1 MVAAGSASRPLII
14 GTRGSPL
21 ALAQTNLIS
30 TSLLARHADLEIQ
43 IVRITTKGDV
53 LRDRPLSSIGGRGVF
68 VGEIEAA
75 LRSREIDL
83 AVHSAK
89 DLPSRLA
96 SDMLIAAFP
105 PRSDARDVL
114 VSRSGLLDEL
124 PPGARLGTS
133 SPRRAC
139 QIRALRWDLD
149 VVEVRGNVDTRLR
162 KVQLGEYDALVLAAA
177 GLIRLGREI
186 EATQWLNSEQM
197 ISAVGQGALALE
209 TRADNDRVI
218 ALASELDD
226 PPTRIAVTAE
236 RAFLARLGAG
246 CTAAAGAH
254 AELVA
259 HNEPGV
265 GSNNSLRI
273 MGMIGSV
280 EGRLVRGVQRGPP
293 EHAEEIGLRLAEDLL
308 ARGGAEFLNDAA
320 NGEAILEA

>member
-1 MVAAGSASRPLII
+1 MVEVGSASRPLII
-14 GTRGSPL
+14 GTRASPL

-30 TSLLARHADLEIQ
+30 TSLRARYANLEIQ

-53 LRDRPLSSIGGRGVF
+53 LRDRPLASIGGRGVF

-75 LRSREIDL
+75 LRSKEIDL

-105 PRSDARDVL
+105 SRSDARDVL
-114 VSRSGLLDEL
+114 ISRSGRLDEL

-139 QIRALRWDLD
+139 QIRALRGDLD
-149 VVEVRGNVDTRLR
+149 VVDVRGNVDTRLR
-162 KVQLGEYDALVLAAA
+162 KVAAGEYDALVLAAA
-177 GLIRLGREI
+177 GLIRLGREG
-186 EATQWLNSEQM
+186 EVTEWLNKEQM

-209 TRADNDRVI
+209 TRGDNDRVV
-218 ALASELDD
+218 ALAGELDD
-226 PPTRIAVTAE
+226 PRTRVAVTAE
-236 RAFLARLGAG
+236 RSFLARLGAG

-254 AELVA
+254 AELV
-259 HNEPGV
+259 HDV
-265 GSNNSLRI
+265 SGSGSSGSLRI
-273 MGMIGSV
+273 MGMIGTV
-280 EGRLVRGVQRGPP
+280 DGRLVRGVQRGPP

-308 ARGGAEFLNDAA
+308 ARGGTEFLAGA
-320 NGEAILEA
+320 TNGEAIAEA